1 MKIALLTYFGV
12 CNFGANLQALSTVRY
27 FQNLNINIELIN
39 WYPEDLKDYYRK
51 CTTIEQQALHKSFVE
66 SYLPISRQLN
76 NSDEISKYITNNKFD
91 AILVGSDAVFSY
103 IPIRNRIYLSRKT
116 IIKYIKPTSDHIY
129 PNPFLSLDCDI
140 KKIALSA
147 SGQYLDLSKCLCFER
162 NMLQKAFDKF
172 DLLFVRDGWTASIIK
187 NLCNKDVTI
196 TPDPVFAFNYN
207 VPEFADINIL
217 SKYGINGKYI
227 VCSFCKKLFNDNW
240 FTLFRETAN
249 KRGYKLINL
258 AMPEG
263 CIDFN
268 ADIKI
273 DTPISTR
280 DWYNIIKYSNGYI
293 GQRMHPMIVAMHN
306 LVPFVI
312 FDHYAFIKGENQLKS
327 SKIYD
332 LLKRAALLDYYFNA
346 NQVQKISSQ
355 NVIDLLLNFDK
366 EKEKKFTYYFLK
378 KYQIMMNMIINKIQ
392 N

>member
-207 VPEFADINIL
+207 VPDFIDDSVI
-217 SKYGINGKYI
+217 SRYGIDGDYI
-227 VCSFCKKLFNDNW
+227 VCSFCKKIYGDEW
-240 FTLFRETAN
+240 FVELRKLAN
-249 KRGYKLINL
+249 KNGYKLINL

-263 CIDFN
+263 CADFDSDIRIDVPLS
-268 ADIKI
+268 AK
-273 DTPISTR
+273 
-280 DWYNIIKYSNGYI
+280 DWYNIIRLSKGYI

-306 LVPFVI
+306 IVPFVI
-312 FDHYAFIKGENQLKS
+312 FDHYAFKKGINQLNS

-332 LLKRAALLDYYFNA
+332 LLRRAGLLDYYINL
-346 NQVQKISSQ
+346 NQSQ
-355 NVIDLLLNFDK
+355 IIEAAGVMNKLLGFDRKK
-366 EKEKKFTYYFLK
+366 EEMFIVDCLK
-378 KYQIMMNMIINKIQ
+378 RYQLMMNSIIKIIQ
-392 N
+392 E